1 LLYKTKVIL
10 ETEYIIFAIDIKTQS
25 GYNSGAFKTN
35 PESIRHHSCNYRKAD
50 LSVRIPNMWILLG
63 IAVLIMT
70 LVWDNSRKQW
80 RVNTF
85 EKSRILGP
93 FTIPIVGNGL
103 QALTLR
109 PESELILKVM

>member
-1 LLYKTKVIL
+1 
-10 ETEYIIFAIDIKTQS
+10 
-25 GYNSGAFKTN
+25 
-35 PESIRHHSCNYRKAD
+35 
-50 LSVRIPNMWILLG
+50 MWILLG